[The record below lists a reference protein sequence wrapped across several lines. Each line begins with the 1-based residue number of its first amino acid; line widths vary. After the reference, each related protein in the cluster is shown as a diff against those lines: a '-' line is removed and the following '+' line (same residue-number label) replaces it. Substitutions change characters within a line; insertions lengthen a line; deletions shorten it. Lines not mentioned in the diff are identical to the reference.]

1 MGLFDS
7 LLGSV
12 LGGGDDKKQMLAGL
26 VGQLLSGQSSAP
38 GAPAGLGALVQQFQQ
53 KGLGDL
59 VGSWVDTGANQS
71 ATPDQI
77 HQALGPDTIQH
88 FAQQTGL
95 AGPQVSALLAQI
107 LPQLID
113 KVTPSGDVPHSNDLQ
128 GMLSGLLGSLGK

>member
-1 MGLFDS
+1 MGLLDS

-38 GAPAGLGALVQQFQQ
+38 GAPQGLGDMVQQFQQ

-59 VGSWVDTGANQS
+59 IGSWVGTGANQP
-71 ATPDQI
+71 ATADQI

-95 AGPQVSALLAQI
+95 GGPQVSALLAQI
-107 LPQLID
+107 LPQMVD
-113 KVTPSGDVPHSNDLQ
+113 KLTPNGDVPHANDLQ